1 VDVNWLV
8 VVSWSSWGQVNRYCA
23 AVFLLSA
30 SVQGYRE
37 WSSLQTDSPRMFTA
51 EDVAPVLES
60 LTAPFL
66 CGQASEWDCEEWK
79 ACVRSTQ
86 RREES
91 RSRSERARG
100 ACVCRRAQYHF
111 PQSRLRGHLAGN

>member
-1 VDVNWLV
+1 MRRWDVLQATACLCLFHGGCELALL

-23 AVFLLSA
+23 AVFLISA

-60 LTAPFL
+60 LTATFL
-66 CGQASEWDCEEWK
+66 CGQASEWGCEERK

-86 RREES
+86 QREES
-91 RSRSERARG
+91 RSRSK
-100 ACVCRRAQYHF
+100 
-111 PQSRLRGHLAGN
+111 